1 MIFVLHRIDP
11 DENMQRYY
19 IVTVQKSLFGEMSVV
34 TMWGSLETGAQQRQ
48 VFSAETFPLAVEKAE
63 KIVETKIGR
72 GYWLVPLDA
81 QTD

>member
-1 MIFVLHRIDP
+1 
-11 DENMQRYY
+11 
-19 IVTVQKSLFGEMSVV
+19 MSVV